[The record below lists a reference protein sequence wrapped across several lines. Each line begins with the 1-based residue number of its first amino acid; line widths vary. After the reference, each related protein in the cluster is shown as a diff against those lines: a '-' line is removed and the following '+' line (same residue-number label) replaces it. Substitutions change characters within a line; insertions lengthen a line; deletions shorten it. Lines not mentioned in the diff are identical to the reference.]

1 MKNMKI
7 NRLLVALTFIAS
19 LAMAGCSDFVDTE
32 MDSPVVP
39 SNSPAVRFLADN
51 QTSYELEPGENAKF
65 TLTVKRNNEG
75 SALQVPIT
83 VVTNTE
89 NGFVVPDNVSFAAG
103 QATAD
108 ILVTM
113 SPTAPTGTPLTLE
126 LAFADEFVNP
136 YLTEYA
142 AYKGEASL
150 LNWVKFSTGIYTSGF
165 FEASWEQDLYMAEG
179 TNKFRFYD
187 LFVEGV
193 DYNFEWE
200 VGELAIAPAGTAN
213 SSGYMVQESGYV
225 HPTHGMVSSATD
237 PDPAYTYYNSTTKT
251 FSFDRQWTVAAGSFG
266 WFTDTYE
273 ITEQFV
279 D

>member
-1 MKNMKI
+1 MKI
-7 NRLLVALTFIAS
+7 NRFLVALTFIAS
-19 LAMAGCSDFVDTE
+19 LAFAGCSDYVDTE
-32 MDSPVVP
+32 IDSPVVA
-39 SNSPAVRFLADN
+39 SSSPAVRFEAAN
-51 QTSYELEPGENAKF
+51 KTSFELEPGENAKF
-65 TLTVKRNNEG
+65 TLSVKRNNPG

-89 NGFVVPDNVSFAAG
+89 NGFVVPANVSFAAG
-103 QATAD
+103 ETTAD
-108 ILVTM
+108 IQVTM

-126 LAFADEFVNP
+126 LAFAEEFQNP

-150 LNWVKFSTGIYTSGF
+150 LKWVKFSTGIYTSGF

-179 TNKFRFYD
+179 TKKFRFYD

-193 DYNFEWE
+193 DYNFEWTI
-200 VGELAIAPAGTAN
+200 GAKAIAPAGTPN

-225 HPTHGMVSSATD
+225 HSSYGMVSTSTD
-237 PDPAYTYYNSTTKT
+237 PDPTYTYYNSTTKT

-266 WFTDTYE
+266 WLTDTYE